1 MTNEIQDSIKDQIKQ
16 RLLDPLI
23 GIIILST
30 ISYNWK
36 LISILLFDQKPII
49 ERINYIESVFFSKP
63 EDYLFHFGF
72 PLLFSTIWFLLYP
85 YLRHFTSIYYT
96 WSFLRTEKTK
106 RDITNRINNMSR
118 LDFLEEIYQ
127 KLQSIEQPLIRF
139 YQLNKG
145 DQNTYIIIKCN
156 SAEIG
161 DWISNSEN
169 IGKLAFQNKDKTIW
183 ATGIVVE
190 KFLNGYVLVQTS
202 GELPWAIAGI
212 SIGKTPSGPLDY
224 FLSSYPGKMTL
235 EKANS
240 NRESQLVG
248 SSFINSEN
256 VFFKINL
263 RVSREAIK

>member
-36 LISILLFDQKPII
+36 LISILLFDSKPII
-49 ERINYIESVFFSKP
+49 ERISYIENVFFSTK
-63 EDYLFHFGF
+63 ETYLYHFGF

-85 YLRHFTSIYYT
+85 YIRHFSSIYYT
-96 WSFLRTEKTK
+96 WSLLRTEKTK
-106 RDITNRINNMSR
+106 RDISNRINNMSR
-118 LDFLEEIYQ
+118 LEYLEEINQ

-145 DQNTYIIIKCN
+145 DQNSYIIIKCN

-161 DWISNSEN
+161 DWINNNDN

-183 ATGIVVE
+183 ANGIVVE
-190 KFLNGYVLVQTS
+190 KFLNGYVLVQTT

-224 FLSSYPGKMTL
+224 FLSSQPGKMTL
-235 EKANS
+235 EKINPK
-240 NRESQLVG
+240 RESQLLG
-248 SSFINSEN
+248 SSYINSEN

-263 RVSREAIK
+263 RVSRETI